1 MELLLA
7 VSREVGVGQS
17 QLLDDALIDLLT
29 HRPLGHPLNEH
40 SQHDVVRVGVLPLSA
55 GLEGRRLTQSSIQQ
69 VTRRNIV
76 LHILGLRSSAREVG
90 VGVLGQATGVL
101 EELTHRDL

>member
-1 MELLLA
+1 M
-7 VSREVGVGQS
+7 GQS

-76 LHILGLRSSAREVG
+76 LHILNHLSVAGTVG
-90 VGVLGQATGVL
+90 VRVLRQAAGVL
-101 EELTHRDL
+101 EELAHRDP